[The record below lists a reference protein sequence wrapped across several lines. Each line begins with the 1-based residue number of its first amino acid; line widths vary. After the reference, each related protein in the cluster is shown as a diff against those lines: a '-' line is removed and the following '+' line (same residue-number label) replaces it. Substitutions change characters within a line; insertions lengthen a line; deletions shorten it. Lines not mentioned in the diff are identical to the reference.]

1 VELRN
6 ILKDLNLGGITTA
19 NIKDIGQSVYAD
31 ISAKKDVTDL
41 NEIMTAW
48 QMVHAPLSGQPI
60 PSTSSLNYVSADEN
74 NPVTL
79 LTPSVNEVV
88 KVSGFWVTNSGL
100 SNITVQFFLIEA
112 NTDEPSRSPIAVTD
126 LTTVA
131 GAVSIMVPTFSGTTL
146 YLDYNHTVMG
156 ICNTGGMEM
165 GAITNQ
171 VSQ

>member
-1 VELRN
+1 MELRN
-6 ILKDLNLGGITTA
+6 ILKDFNLNQITPQ
-19 NIKDIGQSVYAD
+19 NINDIGKAVYAD
-31 ISAKKDVTDL
+31 KRAKSNLIDL

-60 PSTSSLNYVSADEN
+60 PSTSSLNYVSSDEN

-88 KVSGFWVTNSGL
+88 KVSGFWVANSGFD
-100 SNITVQFFLIEA
+100 NITVQFFLIEA
-112 NTDEPSRSPIAVTD
+112 NTDEPERSPIAVTD

-131 GAVSIMVPTFSGTTL
+131 GATSIMVPAFSGTTL
-146 YLDYNHTVMG
+146 YLDYNLTVMG
-156 ICNTGGMEM
+156 ICNAGGMEM